1 MSSFERLR
9 AETQAAQRY
18 ILAAPIVADVMTG
31 RFDLDTY
38 IRFLTNAYHHVRHTV
53 PLMMACGA
61 RLPDRLRWLLP
72 SLREYIVEEIG
83 HDEWILDDLAACG
96 VPRTLSMASTPDHA
110 VEVMVAYVYDYI
122 NRVNPVGFLG
132 MVHVL
137 EGTSTA
143 LATETARRAQE
154 KLGLPDTAFTYLRSH
169 GDLDQEHVRFF
180 AALIDRLDP
189 EQDLEPVIHVANQVY
204 RLYGSVLGAAAGPE
218 RQHAA

>member
-1 MSSFERLR
+1 MTAFERLR
-9 AETQAAQRY
+9 AETSAAQRY
-18 ILAAPIVADVMTG
+18 ILSASIIEDVMTG

-38 IRFLTNAYHHVRHTV
+38 VRFLTNAYHHVRHTV

-72 SLREYIVEEIG
+72 LLREYIDEEIG
-83 HDEWILDDLAACG
+83 HDAWILDDLAACG
-96 VPRTLSMASTPDHA
+96 VPRDDTLASRPDHT
-110 VEVMVAYVYDYI
+110 VEVMVAYVHDYI

-143 LATETARRAQE
+143 LATETARRAQQ
-154 KLGLPDTAFTYLRSH
+154 KLGLPDSAFTYLRSH
-169 GDLDQEHVRFF
+169 GDLDQDHVAFF
-180 AALIDRLDP
+180 ERLINRLDST
-189 EQDLEPVIHVANQVY
+189 EDLDAVIHVANQVY
-204 RLYGSVLGAAAGPE
+204 RLYGGVLGAAAIRE